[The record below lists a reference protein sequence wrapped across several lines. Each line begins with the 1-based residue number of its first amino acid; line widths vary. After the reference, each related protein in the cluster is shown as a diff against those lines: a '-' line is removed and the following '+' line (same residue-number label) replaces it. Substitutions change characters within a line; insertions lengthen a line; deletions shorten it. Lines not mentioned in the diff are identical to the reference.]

1 MRALIIV
8 CVLLFVSTLRA
19 NVNTFGETRL
29 QDEVRVTALISAGYA
44 RYFIHLYDLSR
55 LKRVI
60 ICETLFDDI
69 ESAGLSAWE
78 TLGKAGVTYER
89 GFKTYKIDDTNVF
102 LSCASVGD

>member
-8 CVLLFVSTLRA
+8 CALLFVSTLRA
-19 NVNTFGETRL
+19 
-29 QDEVRVTALISAGYA
+29 
-44 RYFIHLYDLSR
+44 
-55 LKRVI
+55 
-60 ICETLFDDI
+60 DDI

-102 LSCASVGD
+102 LSSCVSVGD